1 MPRSKPRRSDVKPPW
16 KPRTAVEAKDEALRY
31 KQEMEKENKE
41 RMREVRSAENR
52 IAQREE
58 SLDRRVES
66 LDAREHQLSSLQ
78 GQVERRERDVEEAE
92 NAIERHREEAQIEI
106 NQALERAAGM
116 SPQEAKEEL
125 LETIHDEVTRES
137 AVIIRDAET
146 RTKAEADKKA
156 REILSLAIQRVAAD
170 HSAESTVSTIHIP
183 SDDLKGRIIG
193 REGRNA
199 DKKAR
204 EILSLA
210 IQRVAAD
217 HSAESTVS
225 TIHIP
230 SDDLKGRIIGR
241 EGRNIRSFEQ
251 LTGTNLIID
260 DTPECVT
267 ISCFD
272 PVRREIG
279 RVTMENLIAD
289 GRIHPA
295 RIEEMYDKA
304 VKLVNQ
310 RVHEAGEQATFDA
323 GIHDLHPELV
333 NTLGRLRYRT
343 SFGQNV
349 LNHSLEVAYLASVM
363 ASELGLD
370 PIPVKHPELVNTLGR
385 LRYRTSFGQ
394 NVLNH
399 SLEVAYLASVMASEL
414 GLDPIPVKRAGLLHD
429 LGKAVD
435 HEVEGSHA
443 VIGADLARRF
453 GERPEIVHA
462 IEAHHNDVEANS
474 VVDVLIQAADAV
486 SAARPGARKETLDAY
501 VKRLEKLEE
510 IANSHK
516 GVERTY
522 AIQAGRE
529 VRVMVEPEVV
539 DEAESVVLAHDIAQQ
554 IENEMQYPGQ
564 VKVVV
569 IRESRAV
576 DYAK

>member
-1 MPRSKPRRSDVKPPW
+1 MPDAIIAIICAIIGIALGFLIARYLVNASAKQKAEEAQNVLNDAQLQAETIK
-16 KPRTAVEAKDEALRY
+16 KAAEVEAKDEALKLRT
-31 KQEMEKENKE
+31 EIENERKE
-41 RMREVRSAENR
+41 RQREVRAAEAR
-52 IAQREE
+52 IQQREE
-58 SLDRRVES
+58 SLDRRTNS
-66 LDAREHQLSSLQ
+66 LDSREHQISSMQ
-78 GQVERRERDVEEAE
+78 GQVERRQRDLDAAE
-92 NAIERHREEAQIEI
+92 KEIENR
-106 NQALERAAGM
+106 LESIAGM
-116 SPQEAKEEL
+116 TPQEAKQEL
-125 LETIHDEVTRES
+125 LDNLRDEVAVES
-137 AVIIRDAET
+137 ATIIRDSEA
-146 RTKAEADKKA
+146 RTKAEADKRA
-156 REILSLAIQRVAAD
+156 RSILSLAIQRVAAE
-170 HSAESTVSTIHIP
+170 HTV
-183 SDDLKGRIIG
+183 
-193 REGRNA
+193 EN
-199 DKKAR
+199 
-204 EILSLA
+204 
-210 IQRVAAD
+210 
-217 HSAESTVS
+217 TVS

-295 RIEEMYDKA
+295 RIEEMFGKA
-304 VKLVNQ
+304 EQYVNQ
-310 RVHEAGEQATFDA
+310 RVREAGEQAAFDT

-333 NTLGRLRYRT
+333 RTLGRLRYRT
-343 SFGQNV
+343 SYGQNV
-349 LNHSLEVAYLASVM
+349 LNHSLEVAYLSGVM

-370 PIPVKHPELVNTLGR
+370 PIP
-385 LRYRTSFGQ
+385 
-394 NVLNH
+394 
-399 SLEVAYLASVMASEL
+399 A
-414 GLDPIPVKRAGLLHD
+414 KRAGLLHD

-462 IEAHHNDVEANS
+462 IEAHHNDVEPNS
-474 VVDVLIQAADAV
+474 VLDVLVQAADAV

-510 IANSHK
+510 IANSYK

-539 DEAESVVLAHDIAQQ
+539 DEAQTVVLAHDIAHR
-554 IENEMQYPGQ
+554 IESEMQYPGQ

-569 IRESRAV
+569 IRESRAIGI
-576 DYAK
+576 AK